1 MILLTI
7 KLPLSLTEW
16 DFSGFCP
23 MLQCWFSFLSHY
35 YNLLEISLPYFTT
48 FPNVTYSHSVWFL
61 LPTGSTLLF
70 PLFNSLCCSSV
81 CWDYLDCKSALCS
94 ICYPFSAQYRVL
106 NSITQIINENTNWVE
121 YGVDTHLPLQTF
133 SQFNT
138 QTLVNTFFVNC
149 F

>member
-1 MILLTI
+1 MRFFWVLPNATVLVFISESLLQSPGDLFAI
-7 KLPLSLTEW
+7 FYYLSKCFL
-16 DFSGFCP
+16 
-23 MLQCWFSFLSHY
+23 LSF
-35 YNLLEISLPYFTT
+35 
-48 FPNVTYSHSVWFL
+48 WFL
-61 LPTGSTLLF
+61 LPTGSILLF

-81 CWDYLDCKSALCS
+81 CWDCLDCKSALCS